1 MPRGEVPL
9 RGIPR
14 GEVPLCEDGHMKAR
28 AVVAGRQTLVWA
40 ALGVCSVMLVKAVV
54 IGGLGSASFALL
66 DPRFGGVDGL
76 GVLTNQAVAPG
87 SAGRQQELATVGGG
101 SSFDSFRSAR
111 GVAGL
116 VPTHT
121 VQGGVFGD
129 GAAGRLPG
137 VNQNAWLASRSG
149 EGVHFFDRKP
159 SYRADAEAAKNS
171 ATSAYR
177 LQGKL
182 LDAQS
187 AYRTAQSAY
196 RTAQATPHPRR
207 PSRLHRVSAEN
218 AQGALASSPSAPV
231 YLSKEQVLDMARMV
245 SRDNLKRERAR
256 LAALNAHYNADGVLG
271 RMPQATTSQ
280 ILRSKDEFDNSAGGA
295 LFRASTTATSTG
307 GSLSANFKSDVA
319 NANGAL
325 AAVPGD
331 DKSWAQPSNDNGWAQ
346 ATKDNGW
353 ATPTHDNGWATESK
367 QNGWAS
373 AVHDNG
379 WASAPSASASHGA
392 LLSMG
397 ESAGNAMGSLS
408 QLKNQQNAWSQEP
421 SRAEKKGA
429 LVSMRSGHAE
439 TMGSLASMKR
449 GSYMGSLSLVKARR
463 ENRLGS
469 LSQIKTSHDNAM
481 GSLASVKTDP
491 ETNGALAKFKQ
502 NQAETDG
509 SLSTLKGDEA
519 STDGSLS
526 GIKGGSFEGS
536 LAITKGSDAAGSLS
550 DVKGSDVFGSLSGS
564 KVDDM
569 AGGVLSVTKN
579 TLDVGG
585 ALSLT
590 ANKEDVGGSLAGYG
604 KQGEMVEGTLA
615 NTKGSDVG
623 GSLSDVKGSKVNLGG
638 SLSDVKGIMV
648 DGALSA
654 VTERPQGL
662 GWLAQAPGL
671 RGRLVNSHCDSED
684 TACADPAPG
693 VDADADDAHS
703 ARKASIKTGGLL
715 RVDVPTV
722 AKTAKEAQKT
732 AEEAAALKY
741 MLGKELNEATRERT
755 VQAAEKKVQKQEQAL
770 EHLLKASKEQVE
782 EVQQKVQ
789 AAAAKASSESKAQPA
804 TAASVKVV
812 GEWADARGTAPEVA
826 LKRPKAAKAAK
837 AASEAASAVGDTM
850 HVAKGQLKKQQKL
863 DDDDLGKPL
872 DDNED
877 DIGWHKS
884 HWSTLAWV
892 MFIMFGPVFTTAV
905 VGLVGYYTGTVAA
918 LATCLLLV
926 CMDIACYYY
935 SWFLW

>member
-1 MPRGEVPL
+1 MPRGVEVPL
-9 RGIPR
+9 RCR
-14 GEVPLCEDGHMKAR
+14 EEGHMKER
-28 AVVAGRQTLVWA
+28 AAGRQTLVWA

-54 IGGLGSASFALL
+54 IGGLGSATFALL

-76 GVLTNQAVAPG
+76 GVLTSKAVAPG
-87 SAGRQQELATVGGG
+87 SAGRQQELATVGR
-101 SSFDSFRSAR
+101 SLDSFRAAR

-116 VPTHT
+116 VPRQT
-121 VQGGVFGD
+121 VQGGIFGD
-129 GAAGRLPG
+129 GEEGRLPG
-137 VNQNAWLASRSG
+137 VNQNAWLASRAG
-149 EGVHFFDRKP
+149 EGVHFVDSKRVFV
-159 SYRADAEAAKNS
+159 RAA
-171 ATSAYR
+171 
-177 LQGKL
+177 
-182 LDAQS
+182 
-187 AYRTAQSAY
+187 
-196 RTAQATPHPRR
+196 PHPRR
-207 PSRLHRVSAEN
+207 PSMLHRVSADN
-218 AQGALASSPSAPV
+218 AQGALASLHSYRTPSA
-231 YLSKEQVLDMARMV
+231 LARMV
-245 SRDNLKRERAR
+245 SRNNLLRERAR
-256 LAALNAHYNADGVLG
+256 LAGLNEHYNADGVLG
-271 RMPQATTSQ
+271 RMRSLPQDTTSQ
-280 ILRSKDEFDNSAGGA
+280 FRRSKEFDNSAGGA

-307 GSLSANFKSDVA
+307 GSLSANFKSDAA

-325 AAVPGD
+325 AAVHGD
-331 DKSWAQPSNDNGWAQ
+331 DKSWAQPSNDYGWAQ
-346 ATKDNGW
+346 PTKDNGW

-379 WASAPSASASHGA
+379 WASAPSASDLHGA

-408 QLKNQQNAWSQEP
+408 QLKNQQDAWSQEP

-429 LVSMRSGHAE
+429 LASMRSGLAE
-439 TMGSLASMKR
+439 TMGALASMKS

-502 NQAETDG
+502 NLAETDG
-509 SLSTLKGDEA
+509 SLSTLTGDETA
-519 STDGSLS
+519 TDGSLS

-604 KQGEMVEGTLA
+604 KQGEMAGGTLA

-638 SLSDVKGIMV
+638 SLSDVKGSMV

-671 RGRLVNSHCDSED
+671 RGRLVKSRCDSQD

-693 VDADADDAHS
+693 VGGNAEDANT
-703 ARKASIKTGGLL
+703 ARTATKTGGLL
-715 RVDVPTV
+715 RMDMPTV

-741 MLGKELNEATRERT
+741 MLGKELNEATRELT

-770 EHLLKASKEQVE
+770 EHMLKASKEKVE

-789 AAAAKASSESKAQPA
+789 AAAAKPSSEAKPQPA
-804 TAASVKVV
+804 TAAAVKGV
-812 GEWADARGTAPEVA
+812 GEGADARGTAPDVA
-826 LKRPKAAKAAK
+826 AKRPETPEHAEKAAKT
-837 AASEAASAVGDTM
+837 ASEAASAVGDTM

-863 DDDDLGKPL
+863 DDDLGKPL

-877 DIGWHKS
+877 DIGWQKS